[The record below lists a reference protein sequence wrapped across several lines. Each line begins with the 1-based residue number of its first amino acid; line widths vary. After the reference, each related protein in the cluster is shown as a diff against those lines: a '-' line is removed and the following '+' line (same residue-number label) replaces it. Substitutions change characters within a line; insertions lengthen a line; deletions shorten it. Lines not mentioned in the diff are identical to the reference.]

1 MWSSVMTMPVR
12 AASPELS
19 NIGLSSSSRFGVTPS
34 SRPSSG
40 IAFIALHAGAGFL
53 HPSKHGEIQAL
64 LQSAIN
70 AALQH
75 GSSIDEAVVIALSV
89 LESSPLTNAALGS
102 CLTED
107 GRVECEASIVMGNG
121 AMGSVG
127 AATGVDHAIQ
137 VAHRLAKERND
148 DGLIKELGRV
158 RPINLVGE
166 GVYRYAQQRGL
177 AVAPRDQLDGHH
189 TTPQTKA
196 IWAHYKDMIDRN
208 TTKRKQRG
216 DQERSGPWTG
226 EPVTDEGLEPQGGSP
241 SSTPDTVGA
250 IACDYM
256 GRVCAGTSS
265 GGIWMKPAGRLG
277 SSAVPGA
284 GCYAINGDHIYG
296 KGEDNKPTVEAS
308 AAASVSGCGE
318 DIMEQFVAM
327 KCCSMMRHSRDV
339 GRHPE
344 ASSRDLGHGES
355 TSTNSSTGMHHIMRR
370 LMVKEQVMPASMAST
385 KKRRRNDSG
394 SQDTLVEDG
403 GLATG
408 IIALKALERAPG
420 EALELHFSWAHTAH
434 HFSVAFAAGD
444 DLGQTYEGRACVS
457 TQDKLAVE
465 RRTMKIGNFHKAL
478 HPPDANSRI
487 SVEQ

>member
-12 AASPELS
+12 ATSPELS
-19 NIGLSSSSRFGVTPS
+19 NIGLTSSSGFGVTPS
-34 SRPSSG
+34 SRPSPG

-70 AALQH
+70 AALQQ
-75 GSSIDEAVVIALSV
+75 GGSIDEAVVIALSV

-107 GRVECEASIVMGNG
+107 GRVECEASIVMGTG
-121 AMGSVG
+121 ATGSVG
-127 AATGVDHAIQ
+127 AVTGVDHAIQ
-137 VAHRLAKERND
+137 VAHRLAKERNEN
-148 DGLIKELGRV
+148 GLIKELGRV
-158 RPINLVGE
+158 RSIFLVGE
-166 GVYRYAQQRGL
+166 GVYRYAQQSGL
-177 AVAPRDQLDGHH
+177 AVVPRDQIDQHN

-196 IWAHYKDMIDRN
+196 IWKHYKDIIDKQAS
-208 TTKRKQRG
+208 KRQQRG
-216 DQERSGPWTG
+216 NQQLFGPTSG
-226 EPVTDEGLEPQGGSP
+226 EPIKDEGLEPQGSSP

-256 GRVCAGTSS
+256 GRVCAATSS

-284 GCYAINGDHIYG
+284 GCYAVNGDHIYG

-318 DIMEQFVAM
+318 DIMEQIMAM
-327 KCCSMMRHSRDV
+327 KCCDMMRHSRDV
-339 GRHPE
+339 GRPTE
-344 ASSRDLGHGES
+344 APSRDPDHGNS
-355 TSTNSSTGMHHIMRR
+355 TSTNSSKGMHHIMRL
-370 LMVKEQVMPASMAST
+370 LMVKEHALPASTAST

-394 SQDTLVEDG
+394 SQNTLVEDG
-403 GLATG
+403 GLSTG

-444 DLGQTYEGRACVS
+444 DLGQTYEGQAWVS

-478 HPPDANSRI
+478 HLPDAKSRH